1 MKKTLSINYGEGEIR
16 VMCHR
21 IEGIEIYRSYVV
33 VAGRLIDCGDHLSE
47 NSAICRAKTII
58 NNKKTA

>member
-1 MKKTLSINYGEGEIR
+1 
-16 VMCHR
+16 MCHR